1 MNVIIIGCG
10 RVGADLA
17 YRLFQNGHQ
26 VTVVD
31 QSAAAFERLPPE
43 FRGRT
48 VEGEALFQDVL
59 HRAGIEHADALAAVT
74 SSDAINA
81 VIAHVARTVYHV
93 PNVAVRNF
101 DPKWRTVLETFG
113 LQLVSPAS
121 WGAQR
126 LEELLYHAEIRT
138 VFSAGNG
145 EVEVY
150 EFMLPEKWAGRTLQE
165 LFPHGRCH
173 VVAVTRAG
181 RALLPA
187 PETRCEVGDVILVSA
202 TLEGIEEL
210 RKRLL
215 ATQ

>member
-126 LEELLYHAEIRT
+126 LEELLYHAEVRT

-173 VVAVTRAG
+173 VVAITRAG
-181 RALLPA
+181 RALLPT
-187 PETRCEVGDVILVSA
+187 PEIRCEVGDVILVSA